1 MMGQTVNFILL
12 QGNCSEC
19 RYITY
24 MMHTDLEVWKR
35 SLKLAKSV
43 YKLTNNLPKDE
54 RYGISSQMK
63 RAAVSVPA
71 NIAEGAAK
79 RSTKEYLRYLEI
91 SYASLSELHTY
102 FAILEEFEWFRPEE
116 IPHSELDQI
125 QKMHYRLQQS
135 LKKFL

>member
-1 MMGQTVNFILL
+1 MDCVNSVSL
-12 QGNCSEC
+12 QGICSEQ
-19 RYITY
+19 RYLTL
-24 MMHTDLEVWKR
+24 MMHTELEVWKR
-35 SLKLAKSV
+35 SV
-43 YKLTNNLPKDE
+43 KLTRTIYELTNKLPKDE

-102 FAILEEFEWFRPEE
+102 FAILEEFGWFQPEE
-116 IPHSELDQI
+116 IPHEELDQI